1 MEIGVKRTAT
11 GFQIRSRISLSS
23 ELSFNISW
31 RISIRDGK
39 LCVSLIQFEGA
50 VSVCREVDDV
60 ENLVVRT
67 SLGKG
72 KFMVQTRAKSC
83 KADSIAMP
91 CKSWFSIVSELTSL
105 A

>member
-23 ELSFNISW
+23 ELSFNIAW
-31 RISIRDGK
+31 RISISDGK
-39 LCVSLIQFEGA
+39 LCISLIQFEGA
-50 VSVCREVDDV
+50 VAVCREVDDV

-72 KFMVQTRAKSC
+72 KFMVQIRARSR

-91 CKSWFSIVSELTSL
+91 CKSWFSMVSELTSL